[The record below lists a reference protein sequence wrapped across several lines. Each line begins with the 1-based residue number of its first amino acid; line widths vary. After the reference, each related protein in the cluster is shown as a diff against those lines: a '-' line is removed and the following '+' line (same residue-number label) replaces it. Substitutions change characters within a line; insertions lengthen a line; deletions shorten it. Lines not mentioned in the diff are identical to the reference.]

1 VVDASTSAFPLQR
14 QEAPV
19 PALHDDVGPI
29 LERFRS
35 YLETLTFIQV
45 DPRLRGKFGRSD
57 IISKTLLEAFQEL
70 ERLEGLDDEAQK
82 RLLRTMLINNL
93 RDEVRLF
100 LRGGRDVAL
109 ELPLRA
115 AAEASS
121 SRLQEWLAA
130 DSLGPLER
138 TIRQEQELRML
149 DALAQLPERERQAL
163 VLQQYHGWKLAAIAE
178 HLNCTTGAVAGLQ
191 ARALAR
197 LRTLLPEPE

>member
-1 VVDASTSAFPLQR
+1 M
-14 QEAPV
+14 
-19 PALHDDVGPI
+19 PALPRGPGQV
-29 LERFRS
+29 LERFRA

-57 IISKTLLEAFQEL
+57 VISKTLLEAFQNL
-70 ERLEGLDDEAQK
+70 EQLEGLDDEAQK
-82 RLLRTMLINNL
+82 RLLRTMLVNNL

-100 LRGGRDVAL
+100 LRGARDVAL
-109 ELPLRA
+109 EQPLRA
-115 AAEASS
+115 AAEQSS
-121 SRLQEWLAA
+121 CRLQDWLAA

-138 TIRQEQELRML
+138 AMQQEQALRML

-163 VLQQYHGWKLAAIAE
+163 VLQQYHGWKLAEIAE
-178 HLNCTTGAVAGLQ
+178 HLGCTAGAVAGLQ